1 MVSIITKLNKP
12 DLEIVINK
20 IQKACIT
27 NPNLSPRTKNEL
39 MTACKDKR
47 LIIAINNSSPVGW
60 LLRLPYTNGSQEL
73 AAVYVVDSH
82 RSKGIFT
89 KLLKRA
95 TKEAKISLLVT
106 FNKQLANYL
115 INKQDFKRSSLWEA
129 VKISKGQFLLDR
141 LNINRL
147 IAIAKHLTR
156 SNPIYLIFNRND

>member
-60 LLRLPYTNGSQEL
+60 LLRLPYANGSQEL
-73 AAVYVVDSH
+73 AAAYVVDSH

-89 KLLKRA
+89 KLVNEA
-95 TKEAKISLLVT
+95 TKQVKVSLLVT
-106 FNKQLANYL
+106 FNKKLANYL
-115 INKQDFKRSSLWEA
+115 INKQDFKRSSLWGA
-129 VKISKGQFLLDR
+129 VKISKGQFLFDR

-147 IAIAKHLTR
+147 IAIAKHFSK
-156 SNPIYLIFNRND
+156 SNPTYLIFNRND